1 MINEQS
7 PYEYRQAIL
16 NEKGEFIWNELRDKA
31 AALLA
36 QGYQKTYVADQVG
49 VSRKT
54 IYNWLEQDD
63 FQLAIDELSLMLGIA
78 SKAYRLRLMNQA
90 LQQFIDQNGT
100 IDISG
105 FTLLDLLKEARM
117 QTEGVKLG
125 IVSELAPLIEEEASV
140 DRRRQ
145 ERSGRLL
152 EVETKDTE

>member
-16 NEKGEFIWNELRDKA
+16 NEKGEFIWNEKRDKA

-36 QGYQKTYVADQVG
+36 QGYPKTHVAREVG
-49 VSRKT
+49 VDRTT
-54 IYNWLEQDD
+54 IYRWMDEDD

-90 LQQFIDQNGT
+90 LQQFIDKNGE

-140 DRRRQ
+140 DRQRQ
-145 ERSGRLL
+145 ARSGRLL